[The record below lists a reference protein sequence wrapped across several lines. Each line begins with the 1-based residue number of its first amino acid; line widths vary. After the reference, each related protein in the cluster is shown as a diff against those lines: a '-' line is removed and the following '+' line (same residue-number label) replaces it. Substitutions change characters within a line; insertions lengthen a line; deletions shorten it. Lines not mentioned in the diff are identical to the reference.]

1 MDVNENSSGGERAL
15 DVLLADAVRV
25 GDVDP
30 DSQSR
35 AVTAFRCA
43 RDAGAHRTRTRRR
56 DDWRPRV
63 RRRTLG
69 SLRAATGAVLA
80 SLLLG
85 GVAIASI
92 GTSHQDTPAPPKESP
107 HPTPAAPSPQPSA
120 PSSAPTKPRAEPRA
134 EPSDRPSSKPKADDK
149 GKKDRGK
156 KKGKRSKHPRGSHGR
171 PTDLPP
177 KGPKAHGKH

>member
-1 MDVNENSSGGERAL
+1 MDVNENRSGGERAL
-15 DVLLADAVRV
+15 DALLGDAVRV

-30 DSQSR
+30 DSQGR
-35 AVTAFRCA
+35 AVAAFRSA

-56 DDWRPRV
+56 DDWRPRL

-69 SLRAATGAVLA
+69 SLRAAVGAVLA

-92 GTSHQDTPAPPKESP
+92 GTSAQEAPAPPKKTS
-107 HPTPAAPSPQPSA
+107 HPTRPSPAVPSPQPSA
-120 PSSAPTKPRAEPRA
+120 PSSAPAPRA
-134 EPSDRPSSKPKADDK
+134 EPSTRPSSKPKGDDK
-149 GKKDRGK
+149 GK
-156 KKGKRSKHPRGSHGR
+156 KKGKRSERPRGSHGR

-177 KGPKAHGKH
+177 KSHGKH

>member
-1 MDVNENSSGGERAL
+1 MDVNENPSGGERAL
-15 DVLLADAVRV
+15 DALLADAVRV

-30 DSQSR
+30 DSQGR
-35 AVTAFRCA
+35 AVTAFRSA

-63 RRRTLG
+63 RRRALG
-69 SLRAATGAVLA
+69 SLRAAVGAVLA

-92 GTSHQDTPAPPKESP
+92 GTSGQDAPAPPKKTSDRTRPSP
-107 HPTPAAPSPQPSA
+107 AVPSPQPSA
-120 PSSAPTKPRAEPRA
+120 PSKAPAPSA
-134 EPSDRPSSKPKADDK
+134 EPSTRPGSKAKADDK
-149 GKKDRGK
+149 GKK
-156 KKGKRSKHPRGSHGR
+156 KGKRSEHPRGSHGR

-177 KGPKAHGKH
+177 KPSKAHGKH